1 MLLRSML
8 YIPANK
14 PKYIQSALSLQN
26 KPDAVILDLED
37 GVPHDQKDSARQ
49 LIPEEA
55 KALRSA
61 YPTFIRINSYGSRW
75 FDDDLKVVTHCDGV
89 LLPKATPEGVAAIIS
104 RLTAMA
110 TPIPIIP
117 LIESAVGVVTA
128 HEMASMKHVTAIGFG
143 AGDLAID
150 LGLTWSKDGLEY
162 SYARMKMPV
171 DAAAAGIVAIDGV
184 YMDLDD
190 LEGFER
196 DSSISRRLGFKGRQV
211 VHPNQVPIANK
222 VYAPTESEVNWARK
236 VVQEYEKAA
245 LTGIGA
251 IRVDNELV
259 DYMHYRM
266 AKRILDT
273 YNEIIKRNQ

>member
-1 MLLRSML
+1 
-8 YIPANK
+8 
-14 PKYIQSALSLQN
+14 
-26 KPDAVILDLED
+26 
-37 GVPHDQKDSARQ
+37 
-49 LIPEEA
+49 
-55 KALRSA
+55 
-61 YPTFIRINSYGSRW
+61 
-75 FDDDLKVVTHCDGV
+75 
-89 LLPKATPEGVAAIIS
+89 
-104 RLTAMA
+104 
-110 TPIPIIP
+110 
-117 LIESAVGVVTA
+117 
-128 HEMASMKHVTAIGFG
+128 
-143 AGDLAID
+143 
-150 LGLTWSKDGLEY
+150 
-162 SYARMKMPV
+162 
-171 DAAAAGIVAIDGV
+171 
-184 YMDLDD
+184 MDLDD

>member
-1 MLLRSML
+1 MLLRSLL

-14 PKYIQSALSLQN
+14 PRYIQSALSMAE
-26 KPDAVILDLED
+26 KPDAIILDLED
-37 GVPHDQKDSARQ
+37 GVPNDQKDAARQ
-49 LIPEEA
+49 SIPEEA
-55 KALRSA
+55 AALRSS
-61 YPTFIRINSYGSRW
+61 YRVFIRVNSYGSPW
-75 FDDDLKVVTHCDGV
+75 FEDDLKAAANCDGV
-89 LLPKATPEGVAAIIS
+89 LLPKATPEGVAAIIA
-104 RLTAMA
+104 RLAA
-110 TPIPIIP
+110 LGVALPIIP
-117 LIESAVGVVTA
+117 LVESAAGVVNA
-128 HEMASMKHVTAIGFG
+128 HEMASMKQVLALGFG
-143 AGDLAID
+143 AGDLAVD

-162 SYARMKMPV
+162 GYARMKIPV
-171 DAAAAGIVAIDGV
+171 DAAAAGVIALDGV

-222 VYAPTESEVNWARK
+222 VYAPTESEVDWARK

-245 LTGIGA
+245 STGIGA

-259 DYMHYRM
+259 DYMHYKM

-273 YNEIIKRNQ
+273 YEEIRKRKQ